1 MGQGEN
7 MSRAISIQELSTQLV
22 DAYMEGDGEVK
33 AVVFVDRQG
42 DTAPFYGVEYDKD
55 RKCLIVQL
63 GYFDYD
69 IDNSAIK
76 KQISDVNAK

>member
-22 DAYMEGDGEVK
+22 DAYMESDGEIK
-33 AVVFVDRQG
+33 AVVFADRSN
-42 DTAPFYGVEYDKD
+42 DTAPFLGVEYDKD
-55 RKCLIVQL
+55 RKCLIVKL

-69 IDNSAIK
+69 IDNSSIK
-76 KQISDVNAK
+76 KQISEVNAK